1 MFCVKLE
8 FYGTILYINKPTNSL
23 AERTWGQTDCKT
35 FGMAPNCHNY
45 PNLPSHCFVWVS
57 DVFVT

>member
-45 PNLPSHCFVWVS
+45 PNLPSHCFVWV
-57 DVFVT
+57 F